1 MLHAGNWSILPE
13 LYKSAGFTIRMKHY
27 LQAGVYVSSFRE
39 LVAVV
44 DEEEKR
50 ILEAQDPST
59 EDDAFMLLE
68 WASKAMRNINTN

>member
-1 MLHAGNWSILPE
+1 
-13 LYKSAGFTIRMKHY
+13 MKHY
-27 LQAGVYVSSFRE
+27 LQTGVYVTAFRE

-44 DEEEKR
+44 DEEEKA

-68 WASKAMRNINTN
+68 WASKTMKDINTD